1 MEKDTNTSSENIA
14 VNEQE
19 HLGLATE
26 LLRSEKSEK
35 KGLVKAV
42 IVLSISFAFTVLGI
56 VAAFLIFLYQYDY
69 GSYRVESQDGGNAS
83 FIGRDGEIL
92 NGTNQ
97 SEIADTEGR

>member
-1 MEKDTNTSSENIA
+1 MEKDMNANSETV
-14 VNEQE
+14 VNEKE

-42 IVLSISFAFTVLGI
+42 IALSVSFAVTVLGI
-56 VAAFLIFLYQYDY
+56 VIAFLIFLYQYDY
-69 GSYRVESQDGGNAS
+69 GSYQVESQDGGNAS